1 MTLDKYRPTGHMG
14 KMMKQNHY
22 NKILSAG
29 LTVFHEQGF
38 HASGTQEVVDLAGVS
53 KGSFYNHFKSK
64 DALGLAVLDF
74 YWQNNADTIALLHGP
89 KVPALK
95 RIHRYLAAVG
105 YDENGCL
112 IGNFSIELANS
123 DFFRPRIS
131 KLMNT
136 WVEEIAACISDGQ
149 DDGTIRKD
157 DSAANLAE
165 FVVVSLEGA
174 IMKAKISRDQG
185 VLKRL
190 RKSVR
195 LFLQNH

>member
-1 MTLDKYRPTGHMG
+1 
-14 KMMKQNHY
+14 MKQNHY
-22 NKILSAG
+22 EKILSAG

-74 YWQNNADTIALLHGP
+74 YWQNNADTLALLHGP

-95 RIHRYLAAVG
+95 RIDRYLAAVG

-123 DFFRPRIS
+123 DFFRPHIS
-131 KLMNT
+131 KLMKT

-149 DDGTIRKD
+149 NDGTIRKD
-157 DSAANLAE
+157 DSAVNLAE
-165 FVVVSLEGA
+165 YVVVSLEGA
-174 IMKAKISRDQG
+174 IMKAKINRDPS

-190 RKSVR
+190 RKSIQ